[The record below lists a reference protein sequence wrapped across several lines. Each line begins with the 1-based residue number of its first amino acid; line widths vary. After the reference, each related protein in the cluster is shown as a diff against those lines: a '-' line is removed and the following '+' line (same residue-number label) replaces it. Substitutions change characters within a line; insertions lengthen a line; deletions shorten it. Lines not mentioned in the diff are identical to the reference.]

1 MEGSAGSIG
10 VSHAVARMTQ
20 LGDSSSDSDSDSD
33 SRSGSRSDSDDSE
46 RGGSFARRFDGS
58 ACVNSHS
65 SGGGAGGV
73 TDFGNPCSTL
83 LGVDPFE
90 GGCPVSGV
98 NSSLRS
104 RWNAARIHSGSA
116 VVLPSPGE
124 NDVSLRSPS
133 PGENDVRSS
142 SVWAPFARAPSPSY
156 TLSLLDVPAPAPSTA
171 RRRTFAFA
179 PAALATDSSVGSF
192 GRSSRSAG
200 GASSP
205 RMAPRSAAAFALSSR
220 HGAVDLADDANE
232 SSAST
237 FRRSSLALRTASR
250 RSRMKSRRCRPS
262 TPPAPPDVVNGR
274 GWFGGVAFFAAFDA
288 NPVRGGTGA
297 GDLQGRPLDPNAPA
311 VPVPLRRILRLA
323 PAPDEGDGSV
333 GVRIRAA
340 AWLR

>member
-1 MEGSAGSIG
+1 M
-10 VSHAVARMTQ
+10 
-20 LGDSSSDSDSDSD
+20 
-33 SRSGSRSDSDDSE
+33 
-46 RGGSFARRFDGS
+46 
-58 ACVNSHS
+58 
-65 SGGGAGGV
+65 

-133 PGENDVRSS
+133 PGENDVRLSIF
-142 SVWAPFARAPSPSY
+142 WAPFARAPSPSY
-156 TLSLLDVPAPAPSTA
+156 TLSLLDVPAPPPSTA
-171 RRRTFAFA
+171 RRRSFAFA
-179 PAALATDSSVGSF
+179 PAALATDASVGSS
-192 GRSSRSAG
+192 GKSSRSAG

-274 GWFGGVAFFAAFDA
+274 GWFGGVAFFAALDA